1 MTDVFDNAGQLD
13 TQLRLPD
20 LPIGDYTVTIRDMR
34 RQSSSKSNRTNLI
47 VTFDTPRGPASW
59 ATSLE
64 VDSWGKQKGVVT
76 MKRIVALALG
86 LEPEGDAARAL
97 GKADL
102 TAAVSAANPHE
113 GASLRV
119 VCNLG
124 KAKAAPQTG
133 HYVEAHFDAART
145 AAAPVAAPVTAPAP
159 PDADA
164 GWFDFAPTDRRHG
177 KRQYNAAGE
186 TRAIA

>member
-13 TQLRLPD
+13 TTLRLPD

-34 RQSSSKSNRTNLI
+34 RQSSSKSGRTNLI

-64 VDSWGKQKGVVT
+64 VDGWGKQKGVVH

-97 GKADL
+97 GKAEL
-102 TAAVSAANPHE
+102 TAAVSAQNPHA
-113 GASLRV
+113 GAPLRV
-119 VCNLG
+119 VCSQG
-124 KAKAAPQTG
+124 KPKAAPQTG

-145 AAAPVAAPVTAPAP
+145 AAPPVTPPPAAPPV
-159 PDADA
+159 DADA
-164 GWFDFAPTDRRHG
+164 GWFDFAASDRRHG